1 MPNHHEK
8 LDRLKLLSA
17 MAILK
22 EHDLPTIRKTSL
34 ANLDRW
40 VAKGTWVSAFDEWR
54 KLMSTGSD
62 AEVISRMT
70 GLDEDSNR
78 LRQSPPYAGLIK
90 PETRKALLKSV
101 GLKPP
106 STKAVAAAER
116 FLAEEESKPYGE

>member
-1 MPNHHEK
+1 MPNRHEK

-22 EHDLPTIRKTSL
+22 EYDLSTIRQTSL

-40 VAKGTWVSAFDEWR
+40 IAKGTWVSAFDEWR

-62 AEVISRMT
+62 AEVISTMT
-70 GLDEDSNR
+70 GLDERSNR

-90 PETRKALLKSV
+90 PETRRALLKSV

-106 STKAVAAAER
+106 SKKAVEAAER
-116 FLAEEESKPYGE
+116 FLAEENLQLYGE